1 MDCLR
6 TQVRPS
12 GMLHARYGVLFSKDL
27 PLLGITIIIIIIAFL
42 TLLTNEHPV
51 TYCAVY
57 NDNGDSQ

>member
-27 PLLGITIIIIIIAFL
+27 PLFGITIITIIIIIIIVFF
-42 TLLTNEHPV
+42 NVVDE
-51 TYCAVY
+51 
-57 NDNGDSQ
+57 